1 MTITFH
7 PDELEIIYHVFTQD
21 YKFSIQWEGE
31 KLMVNQS
38 GQGEFQRYHKEITP
52 SPEQWGEFWFML
64 DEIEIWDWYSEY
76 SVQCLYEDYWEV
88 SIKYQD
94 HLVMSRGKNSY
105 PNTFRELMKA
115 VEELT
120 GFIVSYFHID

>member
-38 GQGEFQRYHKEITP
+38 GQGEFQQYHKEITP
-52 SPEQWGEFWFML
+52 SPEQWEEFWFML

-88 SIKYQD
+88 
-94 HLVMSRGKNSY
+94 
-105 PNTFRELMKA
+105 
-115 VEELT
+115 
-120 GFIVSYFHID
+120 FHKIPRSFGYVQG